1 MLIKKPLFMARLGIF
16 VLGFCGL
23 FFIIDVVMDFFSNT
37 ESPLNPNTS
46 LIHFLIESLA
56 SISIIGVIFLL
67 LDYIKISTQ
76 RERQM
81 QESLNQL
88 KQGVSHVVT
97 QHLESLGLSPA
108 ELEIGQLLIKGFNL
122 NEISNLRGTSLGTVK
137 AQTHAVYQKAE
148 VSSRAD
154 LLSQCLEEVLD
165 YRLLKSAE

>member
-1 MLIKKPLFMARLGIF
+1 MLIKKPLFMARLGIV

-23 FFIIDVVMDFFSNT
+23 FFTIDVVMDFFSNA

-81 QESLNQL
+81 LESLDQL
-88 KQGVSHVVT
+88 KQGVSHVIT

-122 NEISNLRGTSLGTVK
+122 NEIADLRGTSLGTVK
-137 AQTHAVYQKAE
+137 AQAHAVYQKANIN
-148 VSSRAD
+148 SRAD

-165 YRLLKSAE
+165 YRLLTSAK